1 MRNAFLL
8 LMVLSAGVYVSAQQA
23 ISANP
28 AKSVGCPIGF
38 GAQVNARAIAQT
50 AEDQKKIGDAPLLEL
65 TFGQRDTPKIVSASV
80 TVHGLSSSHRFLPV
94 DQGSDENATE
104 SFELG
109 QGHGATGLTHTA
121 VWVRKMLFVN
131 WAEVTELKYADGSTW
146 HASSDSQ
153 CRVVPSKLRL
163 IDAVAGQR

>member
-8 LMVLSAGVYVSAQQA
+8 LAVLSAGVYVSAQQA

-28 AKSVGCPIGF
+28 AESVGCPIGF
-38 GAQVNARAIAQT
+38 GAQVNGRVIART

-80 TVHGLSSSHRFLPV
+80 TVHGLSSSRRFLLV

-104 SFELG
+104 TFELG
-109 QGHGATGLTHTA
+109 PGHGATELTHTA

-131 WAEVTELKYADGSTW
+131 WAEVTELRYADGSTW
-146 HASSDSQ
+146 NASSDSQ

>member
-1 MRNAFLL
+1 MRDAFLL
-8 LMVLSAGVYVSAQQA
+8 LAVLSAGVYVSAQQA

-38 GAQVNARAIAQT
+38 GAQVNGRAIART

-80 TVHGLSSSHRFLPV
+80 TVHGLSSSRRFLLV

-104 SFELG
+104 TFELG
-109 QGHGATGLTHTA
+109 PGHGATELTHTA

-131 WAEVTELKYADGSTW
+131 WAEVTELRYADGSTW
-146 HASSDSQ
+146 QRSSDSQ
-153 CRVVPSKLRL
+153 CRVVPSKLHL